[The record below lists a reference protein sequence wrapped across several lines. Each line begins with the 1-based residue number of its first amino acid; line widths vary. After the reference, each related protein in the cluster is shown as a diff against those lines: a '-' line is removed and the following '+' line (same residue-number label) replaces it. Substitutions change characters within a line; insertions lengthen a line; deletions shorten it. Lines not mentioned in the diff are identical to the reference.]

1 MWDASARKLWDK
13 LMGRGVDEERTE
25 QRTAWGS
32 LQPRGPYAQSQG
44 DLPRDA
50 QRCPVCQAGAQQL
63 SQTPPEAHLL
73 FRVPAKIFAIYLA
86 GEMLLCPDVQVPGMI
101 PCSRCTPE
109 SSGLAMIC
117 LSLLSG
123 ELCLAVLC
131 YVAVPKSRCHGCA
144 LQIASALQVSSG
156 LI

>member
-13 LMGRGVDEERTE
+13 LTGRGVDEERTE

-63 SQTPPEAHLL
+63 SQAPSEAHLL
-73 FRVPAKIFAIYLA
+73 FTVLAKIFAIYLA
-86 GEMLLCPDVQVPGMI
+86 GEMLLCPDVRVPGMI
-101 PCSRCTPE
+101 HCSRCTPE

-131 YVAVPKSRCHGCA
+131 YVAVPKSRCHSCA
-144 LQIASALQVSSG
+144 LQTASALQVSSG